1 MSKARIIGAGTAG
14 STNYNTNV
22 NLNTAGGTKKQGYPA
37 AVGDYVNNRAI
48 NTRARGENNNIIF
61 PMNQMQGGVHKPIR
75 IYDGNAKFAPYDYYQ
90 PKATQE
96 FLHFPLAQGPETWAD
111 GTNSFTIGATELVYN
126 GNTTTWAN
134 VAAKISESRALFTPT
149 DDFTLNV
156 NNRVAMHSGGNITTL
171 GQVTGTA
178 LGATLFDI
186 RGAGY
191 LSSIG
196 HLILGSTSAKSTV
209 VTYSSGT
216 KGLQVNPLGAV
227 AFNAA
232 AAVSAG
238 VVTLQDGAFGAAG
251 QVLTSNGSSAPP
263 SWTSMGG
270 GGTTLEQAITN
281 GGGVANS
288 SFQIQEAGTLNYS
301 QMADDG
307 VITQNVTTF
316 FPPFTTTT
324 TSNLSPASLVLTNST
339 NGITITAT
347 LEKDSLA
354 YAITGG
360 SYEAEYT
367 KDHMRVLDN
376 SGQPKQTSIYPNQLN
391 LYDSTFAVGSRSL
404 IIERNKFQIGTDT
417 GTAGQVLGKDVGGN
431 LAWTTPKTPTLQQ
444 VCDVGS
450 TTDTGIT
457 VQVGAVSSVLD
468 EANLTFSGNSTIAS
482 GSLTISAAGTNN
494 DLSLDT
500 TDGDISVTVNG
511 LGRTFTVSA
520 AILQINQGS
529 GAAGE
534 VLTYQADGSAE
545 WAALPAPTL
554 QAVTDASNVT
564 TNELIV
570 KSSATTYTTVDGDSV
585 TFSNAAGD
593 ASLTNVAG
601 TLQIEAPF
609 TTISV
614 PTVNTAEKY
623 IPNSE
628 FGDALLVYNDVGVV
642 PGVSDGFAEVIFQ
655 NISPTAHSS
664 NIIAICDKDG
674 DHMKLGQVSNTAVG
688 STLFDVRGAGYTSSS
703 GHHILGA
710 SSTNS
715 TVVTY
720 ASGMNG
726 LQVNPLGAVAFDAS
740 TAVSSG
746 VVTLQDGGF
755 GTAGQVLTSQ
765 GGTAPPTW
773 TTVDTTLEEAITNGG
788 GVANSSFQIQEAG
801 TLNYSQMANDGFITQ
816 NVTTFFPPFTTTTTS
831 NLSPTSLILANLT
844 NGTTITATL
853 EKDSLT
859 YAVTGGSYEAEYTK
873 THMRVLDNGGQPKQT
888 SIYPNQINLYDST
901 FVVGNRS
908 LFIERNK
915 FQIGSDSGTAGQVIG
930 KDAGGNLAWTS
941 PSTPTLQQVCD
952 VGSTTDTGIT
962 VQVGAVSSELDET
975 SLTLTD
981 GVYNTTY
988 KYNEIETDASFTI
1001 SSDDIS
1007 IGTTA
1012 TAGSVI
1018 TAGWYTNATEFSQT
1032 NFRGQVEFVDLC
1044 PHTSIEPTFGTDLT
1058 NKGYV
1063 DRVVGNYSGNG
1074 LTLYFNIPSANPNPI
1089 TSVPISYD
1097 LGQTLIAVNATPS
1110 AAYYTLE
1117 STALGLSHHIA
1128 SFTTAAGF
1136 PNVTTIPVGLWSM
1149 LVYGFVSG
1157 QGGTLNYY
1165 FELWETDSAGVE
1177 LVQIGTSGDT
1187 SDVNATNALAPD
1199 AYHATLAITSP
1210 VSLASTSSRLRI
1222 KIYTRGVGMGG
1233 GVTLSTLFGGTYYS
1247 FITTSLSS
1255 SNALLTTNNT
1265 WTGTNNFGTGLFSTQ
1280 TISAPATSSPVSLF
1294 LGQSAGG
1301 DITVG
1306 SAAVDTTINGTLR
1319 ATTPLTNTNDTVV
1332 PTTSWTTTFFGAKA
1346 TTNTWDLL
1354 QTFTSNILT
1363 QGILAIT
1370 KASPVGLFTDQIAGG
1385 DITMGTTAADTT
1397 INGTSTKLY
1406 GKVTF
1411 NDQLFNGGDGGGSY
1425 TGLAYTIPADA
1436 NRNTYFTLTVT
1447 GTNPTPPQAVVTL
1460 PVADLGGKFIHI
1472 FNAGTSVIRIDG
1484 SLARRIFGGGAGTAG
1499 IVQYFLYVNQT
1510 LQLFSAGPQGFLVL
1524 GATTGNQGFG
1534 SPSVVATPSPNT
1546 QLLRNRITTFTGSPQ
1561 TVTFV
1566 PNVYGGNIPSV
1577 SITPVGGTGVT
1588 LSSQTPAGF
1597 VFAYIVAPTALN
1609 WIAVW

>member
-22 NLNTAGGTKKQGYPA
+22 NMNIAGGTKKQGYPS

-61 PMNQMQGGVHKPIR
+61 PMNQLQGGVHKPIR

-90 PKATQE
+90 PKAGAQE
-96 FLHFPLAQGPETWAD
+96 FLHFPIAQGTETWAD
-111 GTNSFTIGATELVYN
+111 GTNTFTIGATELVYN

-156 NNRVAMHSGGNITTL
+156 NNRVAMHSGGNITTV
-171 GQVTGTA
+171 GQVTGAA

-238 VVTLQDGAFGAAG
+238 VVTLQDGAFGTAG
-251 QVLTSNGSSAPP
+251 QVLTSQGGTAPP
-263 SWTSMGG
+263 TWTTPTGG
-270 GGTTLEQAITN
+270 SQNLASVLTAGNVADADQTIQLSRAAYSKRPYGTQTILNDSGGVFQIKSQLTSTPDESIAEFKVTDVNLSLIQNDTITGVIDEIDIQTTSIRVGKTDPTLNTVGMADTIDIYPSYLVVQQDRTGLPTKSTRFTANGIGIYDGNIFQYGTAGQILTSGGETGILTWEDGGATTLEEAITN
-281 GGGVANS
+281 GGGAANS

-301 QMADDG
+301 QMARDG
-307 VITQNVTTF
+307 FTSQNVTTF

-324 TSNLSPASLVLTNST
+324 TSNLSPTSLVLTNLT

-354 YAITGG
+354 YAVTGG

-376 SGQPKQTSIYPNQLN
+376 GGQPKQTSIYPNQIN
-391 LYDSTFAVGSRSL
+391 LYDGTFAVGSRSL
-404 IIERNKFQIGTDT
+404 IIERNKIQIGTDT

-431 LAWTTPKTPTLQQ
+431 LAWTTPSTPTLQQ

-450 TTDTGIT
+450 TTDTGVT
-457 VQVGAVSSVLD
+457 VQVGTVSAHLD
-468 EANLTFSGNSTIAS
+468 EANLTFSGGATIAS
-482 GSLTISAAGTNN
+482 GSLAISAAGTNK

-500 TDGDISVTVNG
+500 TDGDISVTVKG

-520 AILQINQGS
+520 PILQINQGS

-614 PTVNTAEKY
+614 PTVNGAEKY
-623 IPNSE
+623 IPNLE

-642 PGVSDGFAEVIFQ
+642 SGVSDGFAEVIFQ

-674 DHMKLGQVSNTAVG
+674 DHMALGQVSDTAVG

-703 GHHILGA
+703 GHHILGPN
-710 SSTNS
+710 SSTS
-715 TVVTY
+715 ADKSVVITY
-720 ASGMNG
+720 ANGGAG
-726 LQVNPLGAVAFDAS
+726 LQVNPAGAVAFDAS
-740 TAVSSG
+740 TAVSAD
-746 VVTLQDGGF
+746 VVSLQDGTF
-755 GTAGQVLTSQ
+755 GDTGQVLTSQ
-765 GGTAPPTW
+765 GGTAPPSW
-773 TTVDTTLEEAITNGG
+773 AWVTLPA
-788 GVANSSFQIQEAG
+788 
-801 TLNYSQMANDGFITQ
+801 
-816 NVTTFFPPFTTTTTS
+816 
-831 NLSPTSLILANLT
+831 
-844 NGTTITATL
+844 
-853 EKDSLT
+853 
-859 YAVTGGSYEAEYTK
+859 
-873 THMRVLDNGGQPKQT
+873 
-888 SIYPNQINLYDST
+888 
-901 FVVGNRS
+901 
-908 LFIERNK
+908 
-915 FQIGSDSGTAGQVIG
+915 
-930 KDAGGNLAWTS
+930 
-941 PSTPTLQQVCD
+941 TPTLQQVCD
-952 VGSTTDTGIT
+952 VSSTTDTGIT
-962 VQVGAVSSELDET
+962 VQVGSVSSELDEA
-975 SLTLTD
+975 SLTFSNA
-981 GVYNTTY
+981 VYNTTY
-988 KYNEIETDASFTI
+988 AYNEIETDASFTI
-1001 SSDDIS
+1001 SSDDIN
-1007 IGTTA
+1007 IGTTV

-1097 LGQTLIAVNATPS
+1097 LGQTLTAVNATPS
-1110 AAYYTLE
+1110 AAYYTLQ

-1149 LVYGFVSG
+1149 LVYGFVSV

-1177 LVQIGTSGDT
+1177 IVQIGTSGDT

-1199 AYHATLAITSP
+1199 AYHASLAITSP

-1222 KIYTRGVGMGG
+1222 KIYTRGTGMGG

-1301 DITVG
+1301 
-1306 SAAVDTTINGTLR
+1306 N
-1319 ATTPLTNTNDTVV
+1319 
-1332 PTTSWTTTFFGAKA
+1332 
-1346 TTNTWDLL
+1346 
-1354 QTFTSNILT
+1354 
-1363 QGILAIT
+1363 
-1370 KASPVGLFTDQIAGG
+1370 
-1385 DITMGTTAADTT
+1385 ITMGSAAADTT

-1406 GKVTF
+1406 GKVSF

-1460 PVADLGGKFIHI
+1460 PVADVGGKFIHL

-1484 SLARRIFGGGAGTAG
+1484 SLSRRIFGGGGGTAG
-1499 IVQYFLYVNQT
+1499 IVPYFLYVNQT
-1510 LQLFSAGPQGFLVL
+1510 LQLFSAGAQGFLVL
-1524 GATTGNQGFG
+1524 SATTGNQGFG

-1546 QLLRNRITTFTGSPQ
+1546 QLLRNRITAFTGSPQ

-1566 PNVYGGNIPSV
+1566 PNVYGTSIPSV
-1577 SITPVGGTGVT
+1577 IITPVGGTGVV

-1597 VFAYIVAPTALN
+1597 VFSYTSVPTALN